1 MFCGILENARP
12 SQSCFFFRIRPE
24 KVLMG
29 EDRWRF
35 VSTLLATW
43 CELHDS
49 EQCFL
54 VEVGIVNNFLLKM

>member
-1 MFCGILENARP
+1 
-12 SQSCFFFRIRPE
+12 
-24 KVLMG
+24 MG

-43 CELHDS
+43 CDLHDS

-54 VEVGIVNNFLLKM
+54 VEVRIIIDVCQKM